1 MILEEN
7 ELGSQNIKEF
17 EILLDEYKSLGAERF
32 MEIGSLYG
40 WSLRHFINYSKEGSL
55 GISIDLPVRNFVGPG
70 DRRVEKQEYNYKNVW
85 PVWAKEK
92 KCKLYLIPDSSL
104 SQLTL
109 DKVKEILQDKKLD
122 FLFIDGDHRYEAIKS
137 DFEMYSPLVRTGGIV
152 GFHDIGENEEGG
164 GRRFWNEIKLNFK
177 HKEILKDKNNEK
189 GIGILYI

>member
-7 ELGSQNIKEF
+7 ELGSQNIEEF
-17 EILLDEYKSLGAERF
+17 QLLLEEYKSLNAERF

-40 WSLRHFINYSKEGSL
+40 WSLHHFINYSKEGSL
-55 GISIDLPVRNFVGPG
+55 GISVDLPVRNFVGPG

-85 PVWAKEK
+85 PGWAKEK

-109 DKVKEILQDKKLD
+109 DRVKEILGDQKLD

-137 DFEMYSPLVRTGGIV
+137 DFKMYSPLVRTGGIV

-177 HKEILKDKNNEK
+177 HREILKDKNNEK